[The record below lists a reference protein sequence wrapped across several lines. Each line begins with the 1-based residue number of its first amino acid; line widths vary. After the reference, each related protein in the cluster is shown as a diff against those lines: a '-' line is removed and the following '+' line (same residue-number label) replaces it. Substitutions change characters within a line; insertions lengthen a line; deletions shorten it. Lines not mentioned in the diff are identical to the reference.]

1 MRLRHWSIETIF
13 LCFVSSS
20 LDLAFIM
27 KQSNENNLELV
38 PVEATNNISVVGDSM
53 YS

>member
-1 MRLRHWSIETIF
+1 
-13 LCFVSSS
+13 
-20 LDLAFIM
+20 M

-53 YS
+53 YSWPGVLEKS